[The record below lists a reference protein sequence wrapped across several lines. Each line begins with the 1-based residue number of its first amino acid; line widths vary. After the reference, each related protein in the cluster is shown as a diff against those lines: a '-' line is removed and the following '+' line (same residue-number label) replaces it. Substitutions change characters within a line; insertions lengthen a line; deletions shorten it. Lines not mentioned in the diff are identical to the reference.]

1 MDNYTKKSDKI
12 ITAEEQSNLS
22 PDDVIELLK
31 EGNQRF
37 INNNLIDR
45 DHIAQAKR
53 TTNGQFPLAIILS
66 CIDSRVPV
74 EYIFDKGIGD
84 LFVARVAGN
93 FINEDILGGMEYACK
108 VSGSKIIL
116 VLGHE
121 HCGAVKA
128 AIEDV
133 KMGNIT
139 AMLSKIGPAIKLTSE
154 YHGEKSSKNPKYVQI
169 VVDQNVHNT
178 INDIRQKSPVLK
190 EMEDAAEIRIMGA
203 IYSLSTG
210 KVEFWNNK

>member
-1 MDNYTKKSDKI
+1 MDDNTKKSDKI

-45 DHIAQAKR
+45 DHILQAKR
-53 TTNGQFPLAIILS
+53 STKGQFPLAIVLS

-74 EYIFDKGIGD
+74 EYIFDEGIGD
-84 LFVARVAGN
+84 LFIAQVAGN
-93 FINEDILGGMEYACK
+93 IVNEDILGSMEYACK
-108 VSGSKIIL
+108 VAGSKLIL
-116 VLGHE
+116 VLGHD

-128 AIEDV
+128 AIDDV

-139 AMLSKIGPAIKLTSE
+139 SLLSKIRPAVE
-154 YHGEKSSKNPKYVQI
+154 MAAGFQGEKNANNPDYVQK
-169 VVDQNVHNT
+169 VVDHNVNNT
-178 INDIRQKSPVLK
+178 IKEIRQKSPILK
-190 EMEDAAEIRIMGA
+190 EMEDADEIRIIGA
-203 IYSLSTG
+203 IYRLSTG
-210 KVEFWNNK
+210 KVEFWNHK